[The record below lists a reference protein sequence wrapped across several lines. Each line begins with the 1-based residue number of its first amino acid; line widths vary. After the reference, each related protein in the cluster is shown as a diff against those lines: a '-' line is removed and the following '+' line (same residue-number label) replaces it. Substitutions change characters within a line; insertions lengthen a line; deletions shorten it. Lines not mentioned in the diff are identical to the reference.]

1 MVSPLRREKLQEAIR
16 ELIATVVHRELKD
29 PRVGFATI
37 TKVEMTPDGRS
48 VKVFFSVLGTAE
60 QVQQTMEGL
69 TKAQGFLQKR
79 VAEHLQMRLAPRLQV
94 VYDDSLE
101 KAMQVQQLLKRL
113 EEENKSHPPD
123 PACPDH

>member
-16 ELIATVVHRELKD
+16 ELIATVIHRELKD
-29 PRVGFATI
+29 PRVGFVTI

-48 VKVFFSVLGTAE
+48 VKVFFSVLGAAE
-60 QVQQTMEGL
+60 QIQRTIEGL

-79 VAEHLQMRLAPRLQV
+79 VAEHLQMRFAPHVQI

-101 KAMQVQQLLKRL
+101 KAMQVQQLLRRL
-113 EEENKSHPPD
+113 EEENETHPPD

>member
-1 MVSPLRREKLQEAIR
+1 MRPLRREKIQEAIR
-16 ELIATVVHRELKD
+16 ELVSTVIHRELKD
-29 PRVGFATI
+29 PRVGFTTI

-48 VKVFFSVLGTAE
+48 VKVFFSVMGTAE
-60 QVQQTMEGL
+60 QVQQTIEGL

-79 VAEHLQMRLAPRLQV
+79 VAEYLQMRLAPRLQI

-101 KAMQVQQLLKRL
+101 KAMQVQQLLRRL
-113 EEENKSHPPD
+113 EEENESHPPD